1 MKTILRSL
9 LLCCIVTSSFTV
21 QAQSKTTTIIV
32 VRHAEKQVVTVD
44 DPQMK
49 ADPPLS
55 IEGKTRSEN
64 LVTALKEFTP
74 AAVFSTNYDRTRTTV
89 TPVAKKLGLDIQLY
103 DARNQQA
110 FADKLKAME
119 GSTILVAGHS
129 NTVPR
134 LVNLLIGDNSKY
146 ADLDESVYNKIF
158 IVRITDGVPTVEIRE
173 Y

>member
-1 MKTILRSL
+1 MKTIIRSL
-9 LLCCIVTSSFTV
+9 LLCCIVLSAIAV

-32 VRHAEKQVVTVD
+32 VRHAEKEVVTGD
-44 DPQMK
+44 AMMK

-55 IEGKTRSEN
+55 AEGKSRAEN
-64 LVTALKEFTP
+64 LITALKEFNP
-74 AAVFSTNYDRTRTTV
+74 EAVFSTNYERTRATV
-89 TPVAKKLGLDIQLY
+89 SPLARKLNVEVQMY
-103 DARNQQA
+103 DPRNQQA
-110 FADKLKAME
+110 FADKLKSME

-146 ADLDESVYNKIF
+146 ADLDDSIYNKIY
-158 IVRITDGVPTVEIRE
+158 IIQITDGIPKVEIRE

>member
-9 LLCCIVTSSFTV
+9 LLCCIVLSAFAA

-32 VRHAEKQVVTVD
+32 VRHAEKEIVTGD
-44 DPQMK
+44 GQMK

-55 IEGKTRSEN
+55 VEGKTRAEN

-74 AAVFSTNYDRTRTTV
+74 TAVFSTNYERTRATV
-89 TPVAKKLGLDIQLY
+89 TPLSKKIGVDIQLY

-110 FADKLKAME
+110 FADKLKSME

-129 NTVPR
+129 NTVPG
-134 LVNLLIGDNSKY
+134 LVNLIIGDNNKY
-146 ADLDESVYNKIF
+146 ANLDESVYNKIF